1 MQHTT
6 LTEIT
11 DRITLVVLDIR
22 IWSGRKKLRA
32 EDLHLADGAIPPEEL
47 VSLGSKRVCDP
58 EPLKAFYR
66 LKQSAERA
74 CLRIGTRFLGG
85 FAVPK
90 ELTPGLVLELDRLK
104 AAFDTHT
111 ETFLADY
118 DRDLERWI
126 GTLPAFERAIRGAV
140 EPVARVAGRL
150 HFGHQLVAIKPADE
164 PGTLVETVARLG
176 DGVFAEVEQMARELS
191 ASFEGKDKLHRRAL
205 GTFARVREKL
215 ACLSFIDG
223 RIQPVVDSLDDWL
236 RRLPMAAPIEG
247 ALFNEGLG
255 LALLLSD
262 AERMA
267 RHGAGQVAGQVAS
280 VSRQPRVTVGQTAEA
295 EAEADLDSDSE
306 SSKTDP
312 QGARVD
318 DTPLTDEQPSPL
330 QEPVPETPPK
340 ALPSFF
346 F

>member
-1 MQHTT
+1 MYTT
-6 LTEIT
+6 TEIT
-11 DRITLVVLDIR
+11 DRITLVVLDVR

-58 EPLKAFYR
+58 EPLKPFHR

-90 ELTPGLVLELDRLK
+90 ELTPGLAQELDRLK
-104 AAFDTHT
+104 TEFDRHT
-111 ETFLADY
+111 QTFLADY

-126 GTLPAFERAIRGAV
+126 SSIPAFEAAIRRAV
-140 EPVARVAGRL
+140 EPVEVVAGRL
-150 HFGHQLVAIKPADE
+150 RFGHQLVEIKPSAQ
-164 PGTLVETVARLG
+164 PGTLAEEIEGLG

-191 ASFEGKDKLHRRAL
+191 LSFEGKDKLHRRAL
-205 GTFARVREKL
+205 GTFTRVRDKL
-215 ACLSFIDG
+215 ACLSFIDP
-223 RIQPVVDSLDDWL
+223 RIQPVVDSLDDWV

-267 RHGAGQVAGQVAS
+267 RHGAGQLAGFEMPEPGAEVAS
-280 VSRQPRVTVGQTAEA
+280 EPAAFIPE
-295 EAEADLDSDSE
+295 
-306 SSKTDP
+306 
-312 QGARVD
+312 
-318 DTPLTDEQPSPL
+318 PSPVEDL
-330 QEPVPETPPK
+330 TSEFAALFDEDSPSPVAPITEHEAPRPEYPAPRAK
-340 ALPSFF
+340 PEALSFF

>member
-1 MQHTT
+1 MITM
-6 LTEIT
+6 TEIT

-58 EPLKAFYR
+58 EPLKAFHR

-90 ELTPGLVLELDRLK
+90 ALTPGLVLELARLQ
-104 AAFDTHT
+104 AEFEVHT
-111 ETFLADY
+111 QTFLAGY

-126 GTLPAFERAIRGAV
+126 GTLPTFEAVIRRAV
-140 EPVARVAGRL
+140 EPVEHVAGRL
-150 HFGHQLVAIKPADE
+150 HFAHQCVEIKPAAQ
-164 PGTLVETVARLG
+164 PGALAETIEGLG
-176 DGVFAEVEQMARELS
+176 DGIFTEVEQMARELS

-205 GTFARVREKL
+205 GTFHRVRDKL
-215 ACLSFIDG
+215 DCLSFIDG
-223 RIQPVVDSLDDWL
+223 RIQPVVDSINDWL
-236 RRLPMAAPIEG
+236 QRLPMSAPIEG

-267 RHGAGQVAGQVAS
+267 RHGGGQLTRAS
-280 VSRQPRVTVGQTAEA
+280 SRVGLWRVSHQ
-295 EAEADLDSDSE
+295 
-306 SSKTDP
+306 
-312 QGARVD
+312 
-318 DTPLTDEQPSPL
+318 
-330 QEPVPETPPK
+330 
-340 ALPSFF
+340 
-346 F
+346 

>member
-1 MQHTT
+1 MVTT
-6 LTEIT
+6 TDIT

-58 EPLKAFYR
+58 EPLKPFHR

-90 ELTPGLVLELDRLK
+90 ELAPGLALELDRLK
-104 AAFDTHT
+104 AQFEAETQ
-111 ETFLADY
+111 TFLAGY

-126 GTLPAFERAIRGAV
+126 SSIPAFEAAIRRAV
-140 EPVARVAGRL
+140 EPVAVVAGRL
-150 HFGHQLVAIKPADE
+150 RFGHQLVEIKPSPQ
-164 PGTLVETVARLG
+164 PGTLAEEIQGLV
-176 DGVFAEVEQMARELS
+176 DGVFAEVEQMARELTT
-191 ASFEGKDKLHRRAL
+191 SFEGKDKLHRRAL
-205 GTFARVREKL
+205 GTFTRVRDKL
-215 ACLSFIDG
+215 ACLSFIDP
-223 RIQPVVDSLDDWL
+223 RIQPVVDSLDDWV

-267 RHGAGQVAGQVAS
+267 RHGAGQLAGFEMPEPEAEVAS
-280 VSRQPRVTVGQTAEA
+280 EPAAFIPE
-295 EAEADLDSDSE
+295 
-306 SSKTDP
+306 
-312 QGARVD
+312 
-318 DTPLTDEQPSPL
+318 PSPVEDL
-330 QEPVPETPPK
+330 TSEFAALFDEDSPSPVAPSTEDEAPCPEYPAPRSTPE
-340 ALPSFF
+340 ALSFF

>member
-1 MQHTT
+1 MYT
-6 LTEIT
+6 LTDIT

-58 EPLKAFYR
+58 EPLKPFHR

-90 ELTPGLVLELDRLK
+90 ELAAGLAVDLDRLK
-104 AAFDTHT
+104 AEFEVQTQ
-111 ETFLADY
+111 TFLAGY

-126 GTLPAFERAIRGAV
+126 ATLPQFEAAIRRAV
-140 EPVARVAGRL
+140 EPVEHVAGRL
-150 HFGHQLVAIKPADE
+150 RFAHQLVAVTPAE
-164 PGTLVETVARLG
+164 QPGTLAETVEGLG
-176 DGVFAEVEQMARELS
+176 DGIFAEVEQMARELS

-205 GTFARVREKL
+205 GTFSRVRDKL

-223 RIQPVVDSLDDWL
+223 RIQPVVDSIDDWL
-236 RRLPMAAPIEG
+236 HRLPMSAPIEG

-267 RHGAGQVAGQVAS
+267 RHGGGQLAS
-280 VSRQPRVTVGQTAEA
+280 TRTRTRAPARRRSDPVSSAPPPA
-295 EAEADLDSDSE
+295 S
-306 SSKTDP
+306 
-312 QGARVD
+312 
-318 DTPLTDEQPSPL
+318 PSPPPRK
-330 QEPVPETPPK
+330 EPT
-340 ALPSFF
+340 SFF